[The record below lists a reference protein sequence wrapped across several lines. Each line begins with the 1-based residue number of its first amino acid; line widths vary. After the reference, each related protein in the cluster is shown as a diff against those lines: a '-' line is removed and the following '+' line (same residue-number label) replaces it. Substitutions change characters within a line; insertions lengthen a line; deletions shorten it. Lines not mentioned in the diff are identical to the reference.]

1 MESRLL
7 IPERGFP
14 RAAIF
19 AALFFAS
26 CLCNT
31 AVAAEA
37 PAAVRLAAS
46 LRDHVQT
53 YRRPGGEEYLRWR
66 SDWVVT
72 WAPLAHVRH
81 YEIRYKTSEGVSRK
95 TGMQGEP
102 QLVIEVAKGDN
113 PKAAGLV
120 ARATQLSTIEG
131 LLAVRV
137 VTHFDDGT
145 QSQPTPW
152 LPVGRVTAQQP

>member
-7 IPERGFP
+7 MSEHGFI

-19 AALFFAS
+19 AALFFVC
-26 CLCNT
+26 CLCSV
-31 AVAAEA
+31 ASAAET
-37 PAAVRLAAS
+37 PAGIRLAAS

-53 YRRPGGEEYLRWR
+53 YRRPGGEEYLRWH

-81 YEIRYKTSEGVSRK
+81 YEIRYKTSEGVSGK
-95 TGMQGEP
+95 TAIQVEP
-102 QLVIEVAKGDN
+102 RLVIEVAKGDN
-113 PKAAGLV
+113 PKAAGLL

-131 LLAVRV
+131 LLAVSV
-137 VTHFDDGT
+137 VAHFDDG
-145 QSQPTPW
+145 SRSRPTSW
-152 LPVGRVTAQQP
+152 LAVGRVIEEQP